1 MNVSKNRVPQ
11 NGWFIMENPMKM
23 DDLGV
28 PPYFW
33 KHPYLC
39 IKQLIANH
47 WADGRMIQVALAT
60 PNTTSIHLWP
70 YPQLDIQVNQV
81 TKPKDAMNFVS
92 PIRAVYIW
100 GASKIHRTHCPSQLA
115 RSPALNRCELNSR
128 NAEKQ
133 GLVDIDGQNFGC
145 PVADNVDNL
154 DKGPKLKIIQ
164 WYLKFMSWVKVVA
177 TVAKERVD
185 VA

>member
-1 MNVSKNRVPQ
+1 MFPKIGVPQ
-11 NGWFIMENPMKM
+11 NGWFIMETLWKWMIW
-23 DDLGV
+23 GFS
-28 PPYFW
+28 PYFW

-47 WADGRMIQVALAT
+47 WVDGILELAT
-60 PNTTSIHLWP
+60 PNTTSTNLWP
-70 YPQLDIQVNQV
+70 YSQLDIQVNQV
-81 TKPKDAMNFVS
+81 TKPKDAMNFVF

-100 GASKIHRTHCPSQLA
+100 GAPKIHRTHCPSQLA

-154 DKGPKLKIIQ
+154 DKGTKLKIIQ